1 MYLLIQA
8 KLLVLK
14 FKFKIMLSVTWMYL
28 HRNQIL
34 LSFHAGS
41 TEPAYCLEISFDI
54 CLSSDEI
61 TFRTSTVVDISCL
74 CIVGIGIV
82 DLCKVKRRKSVNVN
96 IL

>member
-1 MYLLIQA
+1 MYLLILA

-41 TEPAYCLEISFDI
+41 TEPTYCLEIGLSFDI
-54 CLSSDEI
+54 YVYLQMKLHFVHQQS
-61 TFRTSTVVDISCL
+61 
-74 CIVGIGIV
+74 
-82 DLCKVKRRKSVNVN
+82 
-96 IL
+96 